1 MAPYVLEL
9 TGDDAGLRR
18 VVESFYHAAPRSDRP
33 PTHQYR
39 IERGPRDGGRWLGVA
54 PGQPLYGPADAG
66 EVFAFLEWR
75 ATDDL
80 LHGEQS
86 RRSGE
91 AFLHAAGVALPG
103 GPVMLIGAPGSG
115 KSTLAAHL
123 CARGHR
129 VWGDDLVRFA
139 AKRLEYSAV
148 PRSFKLDSKS
158 LGDIDLLRQLCEQAV
173 PGTLLAPDTWYVS
186 PAAVRTSWEA
196 PSGRPRALVIL
207 DSAEHHGPVRLVP
220 MSAAEAAVRVTQTLL
235 GGTGGID
242 ARLSLRVLESLAAV
256 EAYRGGGAG
265 AAHLARA
272 IEELAA

>member
-1 MAPYVLEL
+1 MAPHVLEL
-9 TGDDAGLRR
+9 TGDDAGLHR
-18 VVESFYHAAPRSDRP
+18 VVESFYHAAPPSDRP
-33 PTHQYR
+33 PTLQYR
-39 IERGPRDGGRWLGVA
+39 IEHGPGGQWLGVA
-54 PGQPLYGPADAG
+54 PGQPLYGPAGAG

-80 LHGEQS
+80 LKGGRDQTGS
-86 RRSGE
+86 D
-91 AFLHAAGVALPG
+91 AFLHAAGVAMPG
-103 GPVMLIGAPGSG
+103 GPVLLIGAPGSG

-123 CARGHR
+123 LARGHR

-139 AKRLEYSAV
+139 ATGHDFSAV

-158 LGDIDLLRQLCEQAV
+158 LDDIDLLRQLCEQAV

-196 PSGRPRALVIL
+196 PPGRPRALVIL
-207 DSAEHHGPVRLVP
+207 DSAEHQGRVRVVP

-235 GGTGGID
+235 GGTGGTD
-242 ARLSLRVLESLAAV
+242 AHLSLRVLESLAEV